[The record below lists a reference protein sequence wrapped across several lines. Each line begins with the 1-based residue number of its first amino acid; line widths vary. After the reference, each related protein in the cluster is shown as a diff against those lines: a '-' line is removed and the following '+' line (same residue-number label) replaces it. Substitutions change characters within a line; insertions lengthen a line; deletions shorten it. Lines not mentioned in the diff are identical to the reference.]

1 MAAPDGRT
9 PEARTPE
16 AKTLYVGQ
24 GVTIK
29 GAVVV
34 CDTVVVDGDL
44 EGDIQ
49 VENLL
54 VGATGA
60 VTGRI
65 KVGGNADIAGG
76 VFDRI
81 EVKGLLIMR
90 AGGRLEGNISFG
102 TLTMERGASI
112 TGEVSPVDYRTN
124 LQSLYRANQQPA
136 QPPQASPSAT
146 PAPQQESRPGA
157 ATAPLKRLDLSALDE
172 MPGPF
177 AATA

>member
-9 PEARTPE
+9 PEAN
-16 AKTLYVGQ
+16 TLYIGK

-29 GAVVV
+29 GAVLT
-34 CDTVVVDGDL
+34 CDTVVVDGEL

-49 VENLL
+49 VENLR
-54 VGATGA
+54 VGATGTI
-60 VTGRI
+60 TGRMR
-65 KVGGNADIAGG
+65 VSRNAEIAGKA
-76 VFDRI
+76 FDRI
-81 EVKGLLIMR
+81 EVKGVLIMR

-112 TGEVSPVDYRTN
+112 TGEVSSVDYRTN
-124 LQSLYRANQQPA
+124 MQSLYRASQQPSQQPAQQQPA
-136 QPPQASPSAT
+136 QPAT
-146 PAPQQESRPGA
+146 PVPQPEVRPGTVA
-157 ATAPLKRLDLSALDE
+157 APLKRLDLSSLDE

>member
-9 PEARTPE
+9 PEAN
-16 AKTLYVGQ
+16 TLYIGK

-29 GAVVV
+29 GAVT
-34 CDTVVVDGDL
+34 CDTVVVDGEL

-49 VENLL
+49 VENLR
-54 VGATGA
+54 VGTTGTITGRMR
-60 VTGRI
+60 VTG
-65 KVGGNADIAGG
+65 NAEIAGKA
-76 VFDRI
+76 FDRI
-81 EVKGLLIMR
+81 EVKGVLIMR

-112 TGEVSPVDYRTN
+112 TGEVSSVDYRTN
-124 LQSLYRANQQPA
+124 MQSLYRASQQPA
-136 QPPQASPSAT
+136 PPQQASQPSA
-146 PAPQQESRPGA
+146 PVPQQEVRPGA
-157 ATAPLKRLDLSALDE
+157 VATPMKRLDLSSLDE

>member
-9 PEARTPE
+9 PEAS
-16 AKTLYVGQ
+16 TLYIGN

-29 GAVVV
+29 GAVLT
-34 CDTVVVDGDL
+34 CDTMVVDGEL

-49 VENLL
+49 VENLR
-54 VGATGA
+54 VGATGTI
-60 VTGRI
+60 TGRMR
-65 KVGGNADIAGG
+65 VSRNAEIAGKA
-76 VFDRI
+76 FDRI
-81 EVKGLLIMR
+81 EVKGVLIMR

-112 TGEVSPVDYRTN
+112 TGEVSSVDYRTN
-124 LQSLYRANQQPA
+124 MQSLYRASQQPSA
-136 QPPQASPSAT
+136 PPPQQSSL
-146 PAPQQESRPGA
+146 PAAPVVQPDIRPGTIA
-157 ATAPLKRLDLSALDE
+157 APLKRLDLSSLDE

>member
-1 MAAPDGRT
+1 MSASGGRKPD
-9 PEARTPE
+9 AN
-16 AKTLYVGQ
+16 TLYIGK

-29 GAVVV
+29 GAVVA
-34 CDTVVVDGDL
+34 CNTLVVDGDL
-44 EGDIQ
+44 EGDIR
-49 VENLL
+49 VDSLL

-60 VTGRI
+60 ITGRT
-65 KVGGNADIAGG
+65 KVTQNAEIAGK
-76 VFDRI
+76 VFEKI

-112 TGEVSPVDYRTN
+112 TGDVSSVDYRN
-124 LQSLYRANQQPA
+124 NMQSSYRASQ
-136 QPPQASPSAT
+136 QPPQSSQSSQSST
-146 PAPQQESRPGA
+146 PVAQQDARPVAVAAPP
-157 ATAPLKRLDLSALDE
+157 KRLDLSSLDE